1 MMKATHQGSCQLCGR
16 LQRLPNGRLAKHGYT
31 VEFNFFNGVCPGSHN
46 LPYEQSCD
54 LLPAQRDHAKAT
66 AKSMTK
72 FADECRVLR
81 DPKAVWVH
89 VYVKSNRYG
98 YRGTYVWK
106 QVAPTFEKHK
116 SDDSD
121 FTWHTAT
128 YQEEDGKMETIPTYT
143 EYTID
148 AIIKKQN
155 SARADDVVRGAKQFA
170 DYAIWA
176 QKRIDAWKLAPLTP
190 IKDGSDG
197 VVESGK
203 INSTK
208 PIKLHGTGAAFLKG
222 SRS

>member
-16 LQRLPNGRLAKHGYT
+16 LQRLPNGKLAKHGYT

-72 FADECRVLR
+72 FAAETRALR
-81 DPKAVWVH
+81 DPKAVWIH
-89 VYVKSNRYG
+89 ERTFDRGYG
-98 YRGTYVWK
+98 RSTYAWK
-106 QVAPTFEKHK
+106 QVEVSFEGHDLEYSGAKYY
-116 SDDSD
+116 
-121 FTWHTAT
+121 TAT
-128 YQEEDGKMETIPTYT
+128 YSRVDRDGIAKVETIQTYGVNS
-143 EYTID
+143 ID
-148 AIIKKQN
+148 DIIAKQN
-155 SARADDVVRGAKQFA
+155 GARANEIAGNAKRFA
-170 DYAIWA
+170 DYAVWA
-176 QKRIDAWKLAPLTP
+176 QKRIDAWKIAPLTP

-208 PIKLHGTGAAFLKG
+208 
-222 SRS
+222 SEERSAS